1 MNGIFR
7 TKKATATQ
15 PPIVVA
21 TPEFIQER
29 ANRILEETAKELRLL
44 AATANEAQCYLLTE
58 NLHSYANSASS
69 WMSYLITITKN
80 ERYKLGHD

>member
-1 MNGIFR
+1 MKGILR

-29 ANRILEETAKELRLL
+29 ANRILEATAKELRLL
-44 AATANEAQCYLLTE
+44 AATANEAGCFLLTE

-69 WMSYLITITKN
+69 WMNYLITITKA
-80 ERYKLGHD
+80 ERNKLGND